1 MNIAADTADHADADV
16 HPRPQMTR
24 PQWTNLCGEWEFA
37 YDDGDVG
44 IGENWQLNPEVFDR
58 RIVVPFPPECE
69 SSGVGDPSFH
79 PVVWYRRTF
88 SSDASPD
95 ERLLLHFGAVD
106 YRAMVWVNGQLV
118 AMHEGGH
125 TPFYADI
132 TASLADAAEDNVLV
146 VRAEDLPHDL
156 SQPRGKQDWE
166 LEPHAIWY
174 RRTTGIWQT
183 VWVEQVPMTH
193 IVEVRWTPDLVRST
207 MGVGVR
213 LHRTHPGR
221 LRLRVRLD
229 QHGENLADDVYEF
242 GGNSLQREIGLY
254 VDSTTQG
261 RRERMWSPGHPNLI
275 DATITLLD
283 GDTVIDEVRSY
294 TALRSIR
301 AEGGRILLNEQPYFL
316 RLVLAQNFWPDS
328 HLASPDSAALR
339 REVELVK
346 ELGFNGVRLHQ
357 KIEDPRFLYWCDVLG
372 VLVWAEM
379 PSAYEFSP
387 IAVHRLTKEWLD
399 ILARDYNHP
408 CVIAWVPVNESWGVP
423 ALERSAPQRSFVRT
437 LYHLTKALDP
447 TRMVIGNDGWE
458 QVITDVLTVHDYS
471 GRGQTLRD
479 RYGSH
484 EALEHTLH
492 RVQPGYKR
500 VLLSDAQRNKEE
512 PIVLSEF
519 GGITLNTDD
528 RGAWLGYGAA
538 KSPQQL
544 LAAYRGLLDAV
555 LDSPALAGFCY
566 TQLTDT
572 IQEKNGL
579 LDERRRPKL
588 DPVTIS
594 HINRRTSAG
603 VPADEI
609 TAFEF
614 GDEIIGDRAD
624 AG

>member
-1 MNIAADTADHADADV
+1 VTSPSPV
-16 HPRPQMTR
+16 PLHPRPQLTR
-24 PQWTNLCGEWEFA
+24 PGWTDLCGEWGFA
-37 YDDGDVG
+37 YDDGNVG
-44 IGENWQLNPEVFDR
+44 IGECWQDSPDVFDR
-58 RIVVPFPPECE
+58 QITVPYPPESE
-69 SSGVGDPSFH
+69 LSGIGDASFH

-88 SSDASPD
+88 SQQVRPD
-95 ERLLLHFGAVD
+95 QRLLLHFGAVD
-106 YRAMVWVNGQLV
+106 YRAMVWVNGKLV

-125 TPFYADI
+125 TPFYADV
-132 TASLADAAEDNVLV
+132 TSSLVEGDNVVV

-174 RRTTGIWQT
+174 RRTTGMWQQVWLET
-183 VWVEQVPMTH
+183 VPATH
-193 IVEVRWTPDLVRST
+193 IVDVRWTPDLVRST

-213 LHRTHPGR
+213 LHRTHPSR

-229 QHGENLADDVYEF
+229 QHGENLADDTYEF
-242 GGNSLQREIGLY
+242 VGNSLQREIGLY
-254 VDSTTQG
+254 VDSTSEG

-275 DATITLLD
+275 DATITLFD
-283 GDTVIDEVRSY
+283 GDTLLDEVRSY

-301 AEGGRILLNEQPYFL
+301 AESGRILLNEQPYFL
-316 RLVLAQNFWPDS
+316 RLVLAQNFWPAS
-328 HLASPDSAALR
+328 HLAAPDEKALR
-339 REVELVK
+339 QEVELVK

-387 IAVHRLTKEWLD
+387 IAVHRLTKEWLEV
-399 ILARDYNHP
+399 LARDYNHP

-423 ALERSAPQRSFVRT
+423 ALERSAPQRSFVRS

-479 RYGSH
+479 RYGSY
-484 EALEHTLH
+484 EALENTLH

-500 VLLSDAQRNKEE
+500 VLVSDAQRNKDE

-528 RGAWLGYGAA
+528 GGAWLGYGAVKDA
-538 KSPQQL
+538 DQL
-544 LAAYRGLLDAV
+544 LRAYRGLLDAV
-555 LDSPALAGFCY
+555 LDSPALAGYCY

-572 IQEKNGL
+572 LQEKNGL
-579 LDERRRPKL
+579 LDQDRQPKL
-588 DPVTIS
+588 DMSTVS
-594 HINRRTSAG
+594 QINRRTSAG

-614 GDEIIGDRAD
+614 GDELIGERRRPD
-624 AG
+624 